1 MTASDPNS
9 LLARGG
15 GNATSSGVLF
25 QSSVASYFGAAM
37 LAEKNIDRFSDLTGA
52 MPVVVRMET
61 EAPVDDI
68 LVETN
73 AGGFIFVQAKTRV
86 EFSTGPASPF
96 GKTIEQ
102 FVRQWLVCAAGSG
115 DRQWNRPLDQ
125 ARDRLVLAVGPAS
138 SNGIK
143 ADLKRALEAKRAQA
157 TAPLPQDQQS
167 ALDRLTSTI
176 DEIWRTSS
184 ATPPT
189 SENITALIRLIDVLV
204 FDFDSADR
212 TVVSQMMQG
221 LVEKQSDADG
231 ADGLLRDVFTA
242 LSVRRLG
249 VDPTRLRSRIVGSI
263 RLQAPPSYR
272 SDVDT
277 LRRYSDETRAH
288 LEHLEETRLGTQII
302 KIDRKCAGAVLAAAE
317 QGSLLLVGDPGAGKS
332 AVMSTAAAH
341 LKKSGRAVIELAVDR
356 LPIETIEGL
365 NHQLGLSKR
374 IVDVLANWPGNEP
387 AFSFYRRLGRDTRWQ
402 KRSDHSLADL
412 RGHQDVRRTM
422 EGYRLYPDLRPS
434 YGKAVRGIVFRTA
447 ARRTFRG

>member
-1 MTASDPNS
+1 MVLTATWMVTGFRRQLPGSTLNPRGQLITMTASDPNS

-96 GKTIEQ
+96 AKTIEQ

-125 ARDRLVLAVGPAS
+125 ARDRIVLAVGPAS

-157 TAPLPQDQQS
+157 TAPLPQDQQA

-176 DEIWRTSS
+176 DGIWRTSS

-189 SENITALIRLIDVLV
+189 A
-204 FDFDSADR
+204 
-212 TVVSQMMQG
+212 
-221 LVEKQSDADG
+221 
-231 ADGLLRDVFTA
+231 
-242 LSVRRLG
+242 
-249 VDPTRLRSRIVGSI
+249 
-263 RLQAPPSYR
+263 
-272 SDVDT
+272 
-277 LRRYSDETRAH
+277 
-288 LEHLEETRLGTQII
+288 
-302 KIDRKCAGAVLAAAE
+302 KI
-317 QGSLLLVGDPGAGKS
+317 
-332 AVMSTAAAH
+332 
-341 LKKSGRAVIELAVDR
+341 
-356 LPIETIEGL
+356 LP
-365 NHQLGLSKR
+365 R
-374 IVDVLANWPGNEP
+374 
-387 AFSFYRRLGRDTRWQ
+387 
-402 KRSDHSLADL
+402 
-412 RGHQDVRRTM
+412 
-422 EGYRLYPDLRPS
+422 
-434 YGKAVRGIVFRTA
+434 
-447 ARRTFRG
+447 